1 MKQGK
6 IQKDIHITLPMSR
19 KVAQCQEHAMQEQ
32 HRRFDIRLNDLLAG
46 LKSMEKVCGMGMAV

>member
-1 MKQGK
+1 
-6 IQKDIHITLPMSR
+6 
-19 KVAQCQEHAMQEQ
+19 MQEQ